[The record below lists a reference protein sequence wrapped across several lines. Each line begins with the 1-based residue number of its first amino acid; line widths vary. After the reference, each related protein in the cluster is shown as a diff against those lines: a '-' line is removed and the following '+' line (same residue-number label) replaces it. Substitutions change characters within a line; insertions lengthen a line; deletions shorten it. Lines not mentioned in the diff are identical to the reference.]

1 MKIIDCH
8 MAGTIPFR
16 VHKGKLEILLVSS
29 RRKPKKLTLP
39 GGQCRIGESPKDAA
53 LRETSEEAGVT
64 GTLKRS
70 SLPLYFEVTRGKTRQ
85 KRLLFFMRVDKEL
98 PRWPEEN
105 QRRRVWH
112 DLSQL
117 ETGLLTKQTARILRK
132 SLKHPVMARLQ
143 QKLDKPTVIK
153 LAS

>member
-16 VHKGKLEILLVSS
+16 VHKGKLEILFVSS

-70 SLPLYFEVTRGKTRQ
+70 SLPLYFDVKRGKNQ
-85 KRLLFFMRVDKEL
+85 AEAVAIFMRVDKEL

-105 QRRRVWH
+105 QRRR
-112 DLSQL
+112 
-117 ETGLLTKQTARILRK
+117 T
-132 SLKHPVMARLQ
+132 
-143 QKLDKPTVIK
+143 
-153 LAS
+153 LA

>member
-39 GGQCRIGESPKDAA
+39 GGQCLIGESPKDAA

-98 PRWPEEN
+98 PHWPEEN
-105 QRRRVWH
+105 QRRQDRDRAGHW
-112 DLSQL
+112 LSC
-117 ETGLLTKQTARILRK
+117 LTRGRIRSSTSCGMIGPICL
-132 SLKHPVMARLQ
+132 
-143 QKLDKPTVIK
+143 
-153 LAS
+153 